1 MQGLRCSVAINRLFC
16 DLNPWEG
23 HAFYYLYYRP
33 RSCSA
38 ALRIFSLSHAVIAT
52 VHATKMATITNGIK
66 SGVLGEPY
74 EVHVEA
80 EDLVYSE
87 KKGTQSDERD
97 MYRMGKAQQLR
108 RNFRFFTI
116 FGFLMVLMATWEGQ
130 LTCVLI
136 S

>member
-1 MQGLRCSVAINRLFC
+1 M
-16 DLNPWEG
+16 
-23 HAFYYLYYRP
+23 
-33 RSCSA
+33 
-38 ALRIFSLSHAVIAT
+38 
-52 VHATKMATITNGIK
+52 TKMATTNGIK

-80 EDLVYSE
+80 EDPMYLE
-87 KKGTQSDERD
+87 KKGTQSDQCD
-97 MYRMGKAQQLR
+97 MYRMGKMQQLR

>member
-16 DLNPWEG
+16 DSHPLGGACLLLPLLPS
-23 HAFYYLYYRP
+23 AFLLSRVSDLLVTRCNRYRY
-33 RSCSA
+33 
-38 ALRIFSLSHAVIAT
+38 T
-52 VHATKMATITNGIK
+52 TKMATITNGIK
-66 SGVLGEPY
+66 GGVLGEPY
-74 EVHVEA
+74 DVHVEA
-80 EDLVYSE
+80 EDPVYSE

-97 MYRMGKAQQLR
+97 MYRMGKVQQLR

>member
-1 MQGLRCSVAINRLFC
+1 V
-16 DLNPWEG
+16 
-23 HAFYYLYYRP
+23 
-33 RSCSA
+33 
-38 ALRIFSLSHAVIAT
+38 
-52 VHATKMATITNGIK
+52 TKMATTNGIK

-80 EDLVYSE
+80 EDPMYSE
-87 KKGTQSDERD
+87 KKGTQFDQCD
-97 MYRMGKAQQLR
+97 MYRMGKVQQLR